1 MVSISSVPP
10 ERLTT
15 SITVSS
21 APSAIPRAPPCRDT
35 GARPTPLS
43 CAPAAPCSAR
53 HPALPCKHRL
63 LHGNPP
69 NSPLPVPGIFPG
81 NSPLQLVRAGAAHTV
96 GHHFTTA
103 PQGSAGPKGP
113 RGTRE
118 ENGEGGGDAPRA
130 VGGRAEALP
139 VQELRGGV
147 RLRGKVWGRFTRP
160 EREKGK
166 DRMGGSLC
174 VAREENVK
182 DGQLAGSM
190 HHLAGEW
197 AGRGKVGPWCICP
210 SPVG

>member
-1 MVSISSVPP
+1 MLGLPGLV
-10 ERLTT
+10 
-15 SITVSS
+15 
-21 APSAIPRAPPCRDT
+21 
-35 GARPTPLS
+35 GAEGAGS
-43 CAPAAPCSAR
+43 WDA
-53 HPALPCKHRL
+53 
-63 LHGNPP
+63 G
-69 NSPLPVPGIFPG
+69 LPVVMLLYPGCTPAFQGSGAEP
-81 NSPLQLVRAGAAHTV
+81 AAHTSLESW
-96 GHHFTTA
+96 GWGA
-103 PQGSAGPKGP
+103 RCLPG
-113 RGTRE
+113 E
-118 ENGEGGGDAPRA
+118 EMLCVWGW
-130 VGGRAEALP
+130 AEALP